1 MFSKIVFL
9 SLRDS
14 ILELIVLK
22 VDEGLLR
29 HMRTQSSHTTFP
41 ILFSAHCSFGEGI
54 MRKSELSEEIEIV
67 DYRALKIQKYF
78 HGKIKLG
85 QH

>member
-1 MFSKIVFL
+1 MFV
-9 SLRDS
+9 
-14 ILELIVLK
+14 
-22 VDEGLLR
+22 
-29 HMRTQSSHTTFP
+29 
-41 ILFSAHCSFGEGI
+41 FGEGI

>member
-1 MFSKIVFL
+1 M
-9 SLRDS
+9 
-14 ILELIVLK
+14 ELIVLK
-22 VDEGLLR
+22 VEGLLI

-67 DYRALKIQKYF
+67 DYRTLKRQKCF
-78 HGKIKLG
+78 DGKIKLG
-85 QH
+85 QHGSNMYCKEPWGEKK